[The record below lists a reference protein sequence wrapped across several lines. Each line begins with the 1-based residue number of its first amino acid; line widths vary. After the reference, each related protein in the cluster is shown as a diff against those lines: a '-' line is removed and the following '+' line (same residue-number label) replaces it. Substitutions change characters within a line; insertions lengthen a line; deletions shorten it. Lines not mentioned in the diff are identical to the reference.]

1 TRQSAAATRQ
11 RAAAAVQRRGGIRG
25 SGAGRSG
32 ERSFPSPGMY
42 GLRESRCSKHRSER
56 DSSNQRFHGIS
67 PPNAFTMSG
76 FAHLLSSSNWGE
88 KLLPSIKS
96 RVGVRGIS
104 HCTVKVHPRPL
115 YEQLRQLTTH
125 VEHAPRE
132 SYTSAKIG
140 VAAPRLNIG
149 QDHGGPEPRALPLRP
164 VSDRST
170 ATRWLRAAIRQSA
183 AAIIERSSVCRL
195 GASRSGGR
203 TYASPLGPRH
213 ALGES
218 RSGGRT
224 FASPLGPRHAL
235 GESRCSKHRS
245 ERDSS
250 N

>member
-1 TRQSAAATRQ
+1 MKRKDTLVQCTTTCSIRCKASIHANDGLRAVNEVAPGSKGGRIDNKAAMESAPIRSPRWIADRSSVAVGPVRRAPRADVAVAGHRARVRNPQRAAATRQ

-76 FAHLLSSSNWGE
+76 FAHLLSSSNWRG
-88 KLLPSIKS
+88 KLLRSIKS

-125 VEHAPRE
+125 VEHAPYRE
-132 SYTSAKIG
+132 S
-140 VAAPRLNIG
+140 
-149 QDHGGPEPRALPLRP
+149 
-164 VSDRST
+164 
-170 ATRWLRAAIRQSA
+170 
-183 AAIIERSSVCRL
+183 
-195 GASRSGGR
+195 
-203 TYASPLGPRH
+203 
-213 ALGES
+213 
-218 RSGGRT
+218 
-224 FASPLGPRHAL
+224 
-235 GESRCSKHRS
+235 
-245 ERDSS
+245 
-250 N
+250 

>member
-1 TRQSAAATRQ
+1 RGSVAVTRVGPPCRSAAAPRQSAAATRQ

-115 YEQLRQLTTH
+115 YEQLRQLTTK
-125 VEHAPRE
+125 R
-132 SYTSAKIG
+132 TC
-140 VAAPRLNIG
+140 
-149 QDHGGPEPRALPLRP
+149 ALRV
-164 VSDRST
+164 VSDR
-170 ATRWLRAAIRQSA
+170 R
-183 AAIIERSSVCRL
+183 
-195 GASRSGGR
+195 
-203 TYASPLGPRH
+203 
-213 ALGES
+213 
-218 RSGGRT
+218 
-224 FASPLGPRHAL
+224 
-235 GESRCSKHRS
+235 
-245 ERDSS
+245 
-250 N
+250 